1 MTRGSYLGNKVPQL
15 TIFFWVI
22 KILSTTVGETFAD
35 FINGALNFGL
45 TGTSLLMSVVLI
57 AFLAIQFRTPKYTPA
72 VYWSVVVLMSI
83 TGTLLTDNL
92 TDNFGVSL
100 LLSTAIFAVL
110 LLATFAIWYRKERT
124 ISIKNVNTRE
134 RESFYWLAI
143 LFTFALGTA
152 AGDLVAERFNVGYGR
167 SLLLFAAIILIFA
180 ILWNQKVIVEEYAFW
195 IIYILTR
202 PLGASSGDFLS
213 QSTKDGGLGLGAANT
228 SWIYLTIISLLV
240 IYLVK
245 SKKDQITS

>member
-1 MTRGSYLGNKVPQL
+1 MSKGTYLGNKVPQL

-22 KILSTTVGETFAD
+22 KVLSTTVGETFAD
-35 FINGALNFGL
+35 FINGTLNFGL
-45 TGTSLLMSVVLI
+45 TGTSLLMSAILI
-57 AFLAIQFRTPKYTPA
+57 AALIFQFKTKKYNPAI
-72 VYWSVVVLMSI
+72 YWSVVVLMSI

-100 LLSTAIFAVL
+100 LLSTAIFAIL

>member
-1 MTRGSYLGNKVPQL
+1 MSKGSYLGNKVPQL

-22 KILSTTVGETFAD
+22 KVLSTTVGETFAD
-35 FINGALNFGL
+35 FINGTLNFGL
-45 TGTSLLMSVVLI
+45 TGTSLLMSAILI
-57 AFLAIQFRTPKYTPA
+57 TALIIQFKTNIYKPA

-100 LLSTAIFAVL
+100 LLSTAIFAIL
-110 LLATFAIWYRKERT
+110 LLATFAIWYRKEKT
-124 ISIKNVNTRE
+124 ISIKYVDNRE
-134 RESFYWLAI
+134 REGFYWLAI

-167 SLLLFAAIILIFA
+167 SLLLFIAIIVIFA
-180 ILWNQKVIVEEYAFW
+180 ILWNQKVIAEEYAFW

-202 PLGASSGDFLS
+202 PLGASSGDYLS
-213 QSTKDGGLGLGAANT
+213 QPTKDGGLGLGAANT
-228 SWIYLTIISLLV
+228 SWIYLAIILLLV

-245 SKKDQITS
+245 SKKDQITL